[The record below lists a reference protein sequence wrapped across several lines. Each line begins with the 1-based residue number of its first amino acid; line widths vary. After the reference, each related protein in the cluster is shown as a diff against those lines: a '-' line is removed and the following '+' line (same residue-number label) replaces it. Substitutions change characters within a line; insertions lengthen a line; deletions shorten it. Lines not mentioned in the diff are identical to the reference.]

1 MKFYDRVKGSILYPL
16 SDGSFKTIDEYLEM
30 VKESCADT
38 VYYTADKVAQAQY
51 VSMLSAQGI
60 PVVVLDKM
68 IDTSFINVVENDKNV
83 KFLRVDSGIAD
94 ALKGDGE
101 KVESD
106 ALVALFRKVSG
117 KEKLDVKFEAFK
129 DVKTPAMLTVSEE
142 SRRMQDM
149 MKMYRMTSGAD
160 NNFSMPDE
168 ASLVLNTQS
177 ALIKKLVENPD
188 SEGAEAAARQIY
200 TLALLS
206 QRQLSADELNAFLGD
221 SYDMIEKTL

>member
-1 MKFYDRVKGSILYPL
+1 
-16 SDGSFKTIDEYLEM
+16 
-30 VKESCADT
+30 
-38 VYYTADKVAQAQY
+38 
-51 VSMLSAQGI
+51 
-60 PVVVLDKM
+60 
-68 IDTSFINVVENDKNV
+68 
-83 KFLRVDSGIAD
+83 
-94 ALKGDGE
+94 
-101 KVESD
+101 
-106 ALVALFRKVSG
+106 
-117 KEKLDVKFEAFK
+117 
-129 DVKTPAMLTVSEE
+129 
-142 SRRMQDM
+142 M